1 MTPPMNHEDPTLPVH
16 AYLDGELDP
25 ANVLAM
31 EKRMSTDPA
40 LAAVCERI
48 DALQHL
54 MRAHLPREAPPP
66 GLRRRVEAVVGMQR
80 PRAQLAPAR
89 YARTGFAQAQFSW
102 RALAAS
108 IAVTAVVAG
117 SSTSMF
123 LAPSQSDLMRNGVV
137 DAHIRAL
144 MAPQPIDVASSDRH
158 TVKPWFNGRI
168 PQAPRVVDLAK
179 QGFPLAGGRIDV
191 VGEVPVPTLVYAHAK
206 HLISLTAVPDSGHAD
221 SAPVP
226 SAVNGYNMYRWTE
239 DGVAYWA
246 VSDVAAADLD
256 KLVTLFRS
264 MPPDQ

>member
-1 MTPPMNHEDPTLPVH
+1 MTSPMIHEDSILPVH

-25 ANVLAM
+25 TNALAL
-31 EKRMSTDPA
+31 EKRMATDPA
-40 LAAVCERI
+40 LTAECERI
-48 DALQHL
+48 EALQRL
-54 MRAHLPREAPPP
+54 MREHLPREAPPP
-66 GLRRRVEAVVGMQR
+66 GLRTRVETAVGIRR
-80 PRAQLAPAR
+80 PRTQFAHAR
-89 YARTGFAQAQFSW
+89 FSW

-117 SSTSMF
+117 SATSM
-123 LAPSQSDLMRNGVV
+123 LRAPSPTDLVRDSIV

-179 QGFPLAGGRIDV
+179 QDFPLVGGRIDV
-191 VGEVPVPTLVYAHAK
+191 VGEVPVPTLVYGHSK
-206 HLISLTAVPDSGHAD
+206 HLISLMAVPAPGRAN

-226 SAVNGYNMYRWTE
+226 RAVDGYNMYRWVE

-246 VSDVAAADLD
+246 VSDVASADLD
-256 KLVTLFRS
+256 KFAELFRTT
-264 MPPDQ
+264 PPDQ